1 MHRSLESG
9 QYTNCTWRYMYCHL
23 IQQLISYCVLN
34 PWPRCIIAWPMLVVC
49 SSIVK
54 HVLMSRESLDLQT
67 TNFAS
72 ILVMDI
78 HMLLKSVIMT
88 SRRPLLIFK
97 SKVTETFS
105 TNNFSDWLLDNAWKY
120 SPRTW
125 YSGIGLISNTKQM
138 CFTTVAQWAV
148 RLTRSVSVVGLSPIK
163 GPCCFLQF

>member
-1 MHRSLESG
+1 
-9 QYTNCTWRYMYCHL
+9 
-23 IQQLISYCVLN
+23 
-34 PWPRCIIAWPMLVVC
+34 MLVVC

-105 TNNFSDWLLDNAWKY
+105 TNNFSD
-120 SPRTW
+120 
-125 YSGIGLISNTKQM
+125 
-138 CFTTVAQWAV
+138 
-148 RLTRSVSVVGLSPIK
+148 
-163 GPCCFLQF
+163 